1 MLRLTMSRLFLC
13 LVLAL
18 TASPSF
24 AADWWNMSDV
34 DFVTTYGKL
43 ATGSQTDQ
51 SQFAW
56 MAFLRVNQPVVYQGD
71 QKTYSQWELWPS
83 DPDTF
88 SPNSP
93 PFKAANKF
101 RARPHL
107 QASKANA
114 VVAMRTAAKTGVPQ
128 FNPAPSNEEVTRNA
142 LSYGYIMKNGLNTKA
157 GIAAFV
163 TGGGVIDFPLGAVET
178 KARWEPGAISGAYQ
192 VAGYSLTGLHLMV
205 KIAPTPKD
213 PFTDNSPSWF
223 WTTFEFKGNPGLAN
237 AQSLLTYHDVLPA
250 AQIAKLESDSG
261 LSNSPFVNYVSNGQ
275 QIQFDDSS
283 HPAILMGNT
292 QLEGFAATPQG
303 PPSTWTKWDTSCHT
317 CHSQASGIVSGSSVN
332 FFFFTGP
339 PYPTGPLTAGD
350 MPPSG
355 SVSLDFV
362 WALTNAQ

>member
-1 MLRLTMSRLFLC
+1 MLKLVISRLFLF
-13 LVLAL
+13 VVMAL
-18 TASPSF
+18 TAGPSF
-24 AADWWNMSDV
+24 AADWWSMSDA

-43 ATGSQTDQ
+43 ATGSQVDQ

-56 MAFLRVNQPVVYQGD
+56 MTFLRVNQPVVYQGD
-71 QKTYSQWELWPS
+71 MKTYSQWELWPS

-88 SPNSP
+88 SPSSP

-101 RARPHL
+101 RPRPHL
-107 QASKANA
+107 QVSKANA
-114 VVAMRTAAKTGVPQ
+114 IVAMRTAAKTGIPQ
-128 FNPAPSNEEVTRNA
+128 FNPAPASEEVTRNA
-142 LSYGYIMKNGLNTKA
+142 LSYGYIMKNKLNTQA

-163 TGGGVIDFPLGAVET
+163 KGGGVIDFPLGAVET
-178 KARWEPGAISGAYQ
+178 KARWKRGAIDGAYQ

-250 AQIAKLESDSG
+250 AQITQLEAESG
-261 LSNSPFVNYVSNGQ
+261 LSKSLFVNYVSNGQ

-283 HPAILMGNT
+283 HPTILMGNT
-292 QLEGFAATPQG
+292 QLEDFAATPPG
-303 PPSTWTKWDTSCHT
+303 NPANWTVWQTSCHT
-317 CHSQASGIVSGSSVN
+317 CHSQASGVVDGNGMN

-339 PYPTGPLTAGD
+339 PYPTGPLTAAD

-362 WALTNAQ
+362 WALINAQ